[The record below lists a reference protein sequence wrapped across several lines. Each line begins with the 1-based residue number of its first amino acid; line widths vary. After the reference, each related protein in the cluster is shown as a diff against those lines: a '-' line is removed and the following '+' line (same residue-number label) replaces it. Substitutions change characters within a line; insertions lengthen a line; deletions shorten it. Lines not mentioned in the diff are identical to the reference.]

1 MKWSFA
7 LPVRRTYSDV
17 IQRADSHPDIADDI
31 ASRIRQAVQPWRIV
45 LFGSRARGDHREWS
59 DYDVYV
65 EVSEEGVT
73 ATALHDRIREALSGI
88 YSLDIKVNPPGEI
101 ERRRDDPGTIEWD
114 VAREGRVLFAD
125 PRAPS
130 VLTPPKRVSEPPADV
145 PESVSEWLEVAER
158 DLRHCHLLEKQD
170 PSYSPEICWLSH
182 QTCEKHMKA
191 LLVAQ
196 HVRPDRTHDLKTLL
210 AALRAAGLPLPGL
223 DTDCELLSKHAIT
236 PRYPAGLKLGVDAAT
251 AALAAA
257 ERVVRALRAELPP
270 HLR

>member
-1 MKWSFA
+1 
-7 LPVRRTYSDV
+7 V

-31 ASRIRQAVQPWRIV
+31 VIRIRQAVQPWRIV
-45 LFGSRARGDHREWS
+45 LFGSRARGDHKEWS
-59 DYDVYV
+59 DYDIYV

-73 ATALHDRIREALSGI
+73 ANALHDRIREALSGTS
-88 YSLDIKVNPPGEI
+88 SLDIKVHPPGEI

-158 DLRHCHLLEKQD
+158 DLRHCHLLQEQD
-170 PSYSPEICWLSH
+170 PSYSPEICWYSH

-191 LLVAQ
+191 LLVARR
-196 HVRPDRTHDLKTLL
+196 VRPERTHDLKTLL

-236 PRYPAGLKLGVDAAT
+236 PRYPAGLKLGLEDAN

-257 ERVVRALRAELPP
+257 DRVVRALRADLPQR
-270 HLR
+270 LR